1 MPGIKS
7 EFIETSSSAFVVVWL
22 NLVNS
27 NFDSDLFVA
36 RITLNSTKFDE
47 KNLLTKNIW
56 PGALRFTYL

>member
-7 EFIETSSSAFVVVWL
+7 EFIETSAVVVVWL
-22 NLVNS
+22 TLANS

-47 KNLLTKNIW
+47 KIC
-56 PGALRFTYL
+56 